1 MKGAYVYNDNRSTFK
16 QLLEKDNS
24 VSIHSRNLQ
33 ALAIEMFKVYKEQG
47 PEILSDV
54 FPLNSQSAYH
64 VRSHAYFATRPTRT
78 VHYGENSLRY
88 LGQKIWELIPSHIK
102 NAETV
107 HIFKSNIKTA
117 LVDFVKLTFIKL
129 DLFKIHKLVLYLM
142 TFLCLVLHF
151 NVIFCIYFIYLFIII
166 FFFSKHFYA
175 IVDFD

>member
-1 MKGAYVYNDNRSTFK
+1 MNAFFNCQFNYCPLTWMFHSRKLNNKINKLHERCLRIVYNDNRSTFK

-64 VRSHAYFATRPTRT
+64 MRNHAYFATRPIRT

-88 LGQKIWELIPSHIK
+88 LGQKIWELIPSYIK
-102 NAETV
+102 NGETV
-107 HIFKSNIKTA
+107 QIFKSNIKKMGSR
-117 LVDFVKLTFIKL
+117 KLPL
-129 DLFKIHKLVLYLM
+129 
-142 TFLCLVLHF
+142 
-151 NVIFCIYFIYLFIII
+151 
-166 FFFSKHFYA
+166 
-175 IVDFD
+175 